1 MQISE
6 RLNLVADFVPACQTA
21 ADIGTDHGYIPIELI
36 KRKTVQY
43 AYAMDINRGPLERAK
58 EHIEAENMSDRIQI
72 RQSDGLKELKPG
84 EAQTIIIAGM
94 GGALTVRILENGKE
108 TAEQAQTLVLSPH
121 SEIELVRKYLIQN
134 GYEIVREKMIL
145 DHEKYYTVM
154 KAEKAENPGSQA
166 DVSIDGEH
174 HIGKGKKLIEEADDT
189 LYRYLKEKREKFRN
203 ISAHLETQQ
212 GDGAS
217 RRKAEVEREILEME
231 RALSM
236 MEREKTG
243 GKEDA

>member
-58 EHIEAENMSDRIQI
+58 EHIEVENMSDRIQI

-154 KAEKAENPGSQA
+154 KAEKAENPDEVRKQYQ
-166 DVSIDGEH
+166 DEICYLY
-174 HIGKGKKLIEEADDT
+174 GKKLIEEADDT
-189 LYRYLKEKREKFRN
+189 LYRYLK
-203 ISAHLETQQ
+203 
-212 GDGAS
+212 
-217 RRKAEVEREILEME
+217 
-231 RALSM
+231 
-236 MEREKTG
+236 
-243 GKEDA
+243 

>member
-108 TAEQAQTLVLSPH
+108 TADQAQTLVLSPH

-154 KAEKAENPGSQA
+154 KAEKAENPDEVRKQYQ
-166 DVSIDGEH
+166 DEICYLY
-174 HIGKGKKLIEEADDT
+174 GKKLIEEADDT